1 MNKKILTSLALVF
14 MIWLPIVAGS
24 LENTS
29 KARTSM
35 ELCLGYNQELSED
48 CLDELILLM
57 HFESLANDC
66 ANDPGCSGAELDFL
80 DRLVLDLEQAL
91 FDCIDPI

>member
-1 MNKKILTSLALVF
+1 MNKKNLTSLALVF

-29 KARTSM
+29 KTRTSF
-35 ELCLGYNQELSED
+35 ELCLAYNQELSD
-48 CLDELILLM
+48 HCLDELILLM
-57 HFESLANDC
+57 HYESLANDC
-66 ANDPGCSGAELDFL
+66 ANDPGCSLGELAVL
-80 DRLVLDLEQAL
+80 EELVLQYEIAL